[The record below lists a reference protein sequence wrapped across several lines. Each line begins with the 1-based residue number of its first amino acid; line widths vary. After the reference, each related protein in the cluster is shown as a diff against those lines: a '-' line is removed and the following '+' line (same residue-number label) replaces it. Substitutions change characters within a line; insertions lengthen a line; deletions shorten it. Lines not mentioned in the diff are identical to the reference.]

1 MPKDTIARSE
11 HDGIDSERLM
21 ASAGSPDQ
29 DLDQEQKNA
38 AAAPPVDAADAV
50 VDTAEKKQERSRT
63 KRMKEIIMPQSEVD
77 FVLSYELEPCDPE
90 TEAWMKASHPD
101 LHAVFEKEDR
111 RMLAQ
116 QEDFKRQIASKGYVA
131 MMVEVADDEEEKD
144 EDEDEDEDE
153 YEEDDDDEDYVLDH
167 ETLEK
172 PRNLN

>member
-1 MPKDTIARSE
+1 MPKDTIAGSE
-11 HDGIDSERLM
+11 HGGSDSERSM

-29 DLDQEQKNA
+29 DQEQKNA
-38 AAAPPVDAADAV
+38 AAAPVAAADAAVDAAD
-50 VDTAEKKQERSRT
+50 KKQEEGSRK

-144 EDEDEDEDE
+144 EDE

>member
-1 MPKDTIARSE
+1 
-11 HDGIDSERLM
+11 
-21 ASAGSPDQ
+21 
-29 DLDQEQKNA
+29 
-38 AAAPPVDAADAV
+38 
-50 VDTAEKKQERSRT
+50 
-63 KRMKEIIMPQSEVD
+63 
-77 FVLSYELEPCDPE
+77 
-90 TEAWMKASHPD
+90 MKASHPD

-144 EDEDEDEDE
+144 EDEDEDE